1 MIKNLRRVLLKSFYF
16 GKKIIKN
23 KKLRIQR
30 PNHESQKMEEIK
42 GYIERITF
50 QNAENG
56 WTVARMKVPKN
67 YDLTT
72 IVGNM
77 PSIQV
82 GETIRCKGY
91 WHNDKNFGYQFQVKD
106 YEVETPSSIAGIKKY
121 LGSGLVK
128 GIGNVFADRIVTYL
142 GEDTLNIIDTN
153 PDKLLEVSG
162 IGKKRIEKIKS
173 CWAEQKAVREV
184 MIYLQKLAV
193 SPAYAQKIF
202 KKYGDESIFRIEQ
215 NPYDLAKD
223 IWGIGFK
230 TADKIAQNM
239 KIAKDSDV
247 RIDAGVEYVLSELSN
262 NGHTCFP
269 VEDFTEEAA
278 KLLEVK
284 AEQVQ
289 NRLEEIALENRV
301 VLSNLVVDSFN
312 SQPET
317 RNSELV
323 PHIWL
328 QTFYV
333 SEVGIA
339 KELRR
344 LENGKTDFR
353 QIDNEKAVEWAEK
366 LMHIQLADNQKIAVK
381 TSFTEKVH
389 IITGGPGTGKSTIT
403 KVILA
408 VMKTLTDKILLA
420 APTGRAAK
428 RMAEITKMEAKTIH
442 ALLKFDFK
450 MNGFTHNREKPLDCD
465 LIIIDEASMLDTVLM
480 YSLLKAIP
488 TTARVI
494 FVGDID
500 QLPSVGAGNVLNDL
514 IQSKTI
520 PVTRLTDIFRQAA
533 SSKIITNAHRVNAG
547 IFPDINIE
555 KDSDFF
561 FVEEEDTEKMVM
573 LIGDL
578 VATRL
583 PKRYGFNRLS
593 EIQVLSP
600 MNRGVVG
607 NRGLNEYLQ
616 KRLNPSNEPLVKL
629 GRSFH
634 VNDKVMQIVNNY
646 DKEVYNGDV
655 GRITK
660 IDRIEQE
667 LHVEIDKNNIVYD
680 FTEIDE
686 LVLAYSVS
694 IHKYQGSECPCV
706 VIPIHTT
713 HYNLLFRNLV
723 YTGITRGKKLV
734 ILVGT
739 KRALQIAVKNNR
751 VSKRHTGLQQAILQ
765 EFSKGTDLGLE
776 IKEVIK
782 LEMKKNN

>member
-1 MIKNLRRVLLKSFYF
+1 
-16 GKKIIKN
+16 
-23 KKLRIQR
+23 
-30 PNHESQKMEEIK
+30 MEEIK

-82 GETIRCKGY
+82 GETIRCKGH

-106 YEVETPSSIAGIKKY
+106 YDVETPSSITGIKKY

-128 GIGNVFADRIVTYL
+128 GIGSVFADRIVEYL
-142 GEDTLNIIDTN
+142 GAETLDVIDKN

-173 CWAEQKAVREV
+173 CWAEQKSIREV
-184 MIYLQKLAV
+184 MIYLQKLSV
-193 SPAYAQKIF
+193 SPAFAQKIF
-202 KKYGDESIFRIEQ
+202 KKYGNESIFRIEQ
-215 NPYDLAKD
+215 NPFDLAKD

-230 TADKIAQNM
+230 TADKVALNM
-239 KIAKDSDV
+239 NIGKDADIRV
-247 RIDAGVEYVLSELSN
+247 DAGVEYVLSELSS

-269 VEDFTEEAA
+269 IDNFTEEAA
-278 KLLEVK
+278 KLLGVK
-284 AEQVQ
+284 PEQIQ
-289 NRLEEIALENRV
+289 SRLEEIALENRI
-301 VLSNLVVDSFN
+301 VLSNLSVITDVAK
-312 SQPET
+312 QT
-317 RNSELV
+317 KELV

-339 KELRR
+339 KEIKR
-344 LENGKTDFR
+344 LQNGKTDFKE
-353 QIDNEKAVEWAEK
+353 IDNEKAVAWSEK
-366 LMHIQLADNQKIAVK
+366 QMQIELADNQKLAVS

-408 VMKTLTDKILLA
+408 VMKKLTDKILLA

-450 MNGFTHNREKPLDCD
+450 INGFTHNREKPLNCD
-465 LIIIDEASMLDTVLM
+465 LIIIDEASMLDTILM

-488 TTARVI
+488 TTARII

-514 IQSKTI
+514 IQSKVI

-533 SSKIITNAHRVNAG
+533 SSKIITNAHRINAG
-547 IFPDINIE
+547 VFPDIDID

-561 FVEEEDTEKMVM
+561 FVEEEDTEKMVT

-583 PKRYGFNRLS
+583 PKRYGFNRLTD
-593 EIQVLSP
+593 IQVLSP
-600 MNRGVVG
+600 MNRGIVG

-616 KRLNPSNEPLVKL
+616 QRLNPSKDPLVKL
-629 GRSFH
+629 GRSFS

-646 DKEVYNGDV
+646 DKEVFNGDV

-667 LHVEIDKNNIVYD
+667 IHVEIDRNNIIYD

-734 ILVGT
+734 VLVGT
-739 KRALQIAVKNNR
+739 KRALHIAVNNNQ
-751 VSKRHTGLQQAILQ
+751 VAKRYTGLQQAILV
-765 EFSKGTDLGLE
+765 EFSKSGGSDLDLRGVL
-776 IKEVIK
+776 K
-782 LEMKKNN
+782 LEF

>member
-1 MIKNLRRVLLKSFYF
+1 
-16 GKKIIKN
+16 
-23 KKLRIQR
+23 
-30 PNHESQKMEEIK
+30 MEEIK

-77 PSIQV
+77 PTIQV
-82 GETIRCKGY
+82 GETLLCRGH

-106 YEVETPSSIAGIKKY
+106 YDVETPSSITGIKKY

-128 GIGNVFADRIVTYL
+128 GIGSVFADRIVEYL
-142 GEDTLNIIDTN
+142 GAETLDVIDKN
-153 PDKLLEVSG
+153 PNKLLEVSG

-173 CWAEQKAVREV
+173 CWAEQKSIREV
-184 MIYLQKLAV
+184 MIYLQKLSV
-193 SPAYAQKIF
+193 SPAFAQKIF
-202 KKYGDESIFRIEQ
+202 KKYGNESIFRIEQ
-215 NPYDLAKD
+215 NPFDLAKD

-230 TADKIAQNM
+230 TADKVALNM
-239 KIAKDSDV
+239 NIGKDADIRV
-247 RIDAGVEYVLSELSN
+247 DAGVEYVLSELSS

-269 VEDFTEEAA
+269 IDNFTEEAA

-284 AEQVQ
+284 PEQIQ
-289 NRLEEIALENRV
+289 SRLEEIALENRI
-301 VLSNLVVDSFN
+301 VLSNLSVITDVA
-312 SQPET
+312 QQT
-317 RNSELV
+317 KELV

-339 KELRR
+339 KEIKR
-344 LENGKTDFR
+344 LQNGKTDFKE
-353 QIDNEKAVEWAEK
+353 IDNEKAVAWSEK
-366 LMHIQLADNQKIAVK
+366 QMQIELADNQKLAVS

-408 VMKTLTDKILLA
+408 VMKKLTDKILLA

-450 MNGFTHNREKPLDCD
+450 INGFTHNREKPLNCD
-465 LIIIDEASMLDTVLM
+465 LIIIDEASMLDTILM

-488 TTARVI
+488 TTARII

-514 IQSKTI
+514 IQSKVI

-533 SSKIITNAHRVNAG
+533 SSKIITNAHRINAG
-547 IFPDINIE
+547 VFPNIDID

-561 FVEEEDTEKMVM
+561 FVEEEDTEKMVT

-583 PKRYGFNRLS
+583 PKRYGFNRLTD
-593 EIQVLSP
+593 IQVLSP
-600 MNRGVVG
+600 MNRGIVG

-616 KRLNPSNEPLVKL
+616 QRLNPSKDPLVKL
-629 GRSFH
+629 GRSFS

-646 DKEVYNGDV
+646 DKEVFNGDV

-667 LHVEIDKNNIVYD
+667 IHVEIDRNNIIYD

-734 ILVGT
+734 VLVGT
-739 KRALQIAVKNNR
+739 KRALHIAVNNNQ
-751 VSKRHTGLQQAILQ
+751 VAKRYTGLQQAILV
-765 EFSKGTDLGLE
+765 EFSKSGGSDLDLRGVL
-776 IKEVIK
+776 K
-782 LEMKKNN
+782 LEF

>member
-1 MIKNLRRVLLKSFYF
+1 
-16 GKKIIKN
+16 
-23 KKLRIQR
+23 
-30 PNHESQKMEEIK
+30 MEEIK

-56 WTVARMKVPKN
+56 WTVARMKIPKN

-82 GETIRCKGY
+82 GETIRCKGH

-106 YEVETPSSIAGIKKY
+106 YEVETPSTITGIKKY

-128 GIGNVFADRIVTYL
+128 GIGNVFADRIVSYL
-142 GEDTLNIIDTN
+142 GEETLNIIDTN
-153 PDKLLEVSG
+153 PDKLLEISG
-162 IGKKRIEKIKS
+162 IGKKRIKKIKS
-173 CWAEQKAVREV
+173 CWAEQKAIREV
-184 MIYLQKLAV
+184 MIYLQKLSV
-193 SPAYAQKIF
+193 SPAFAQKIF
-202 KKYGDESIFRIEQ
+202 KRYGDESIFRIEQ

-239 KIAKDSDV
+239 NISKDSDI
-247 RIDAGVEYVLSELSN
+247 RIDAGVEYVLSELSS

-269 VEDFTEEAA
+269 VDNFTNEAA
-278 KLLEVK
+278 KLLEVN

-289 NRLEEIALENRV
+289 NRLEEIALENRI
-301 VLSNLVVDSFN
+301 VLSNLSVSKIQNQVSSN
-312 SQPET
+312 
-317 RNSELV
+317 ELV
-323 PHIWL
+323 MHIWL
-328 QTFYV
+328 QTFYI
-333 SEVGIA
+333 SEIGIS
-339 KELRR
+339 KELKR
-344 LENGKTDFR
+344 LQKGKTNFKK
-353 QIDNEKAVEWAEK
+353 IDEDKAVEWAEK
-366 LMHIQLADNQKIAVK
+366 QMQIQLAENQKLAVK
-381 TSFTEKVH
+381 TCFTEKVH

-408 VMKTLTDKILLA
+408 VLKTQTDKILLA

-442 ALLKFDFK
+442 GLLKFDFK
-450 MNGFTHNREKPLDCD
+450 INGFTHNREKPLDCD
-465 LIIIDEASMLDTVLM
+465 LIIIDEASMLDTILM

-488 TTARVI
+488 TTASVI

-514 IQSKTI
+514 IKSEII

-533 SSKIITNAHRVNAG
+533 SSKIITNAHRINAG
-547 IFPDINIE
+547 VFPDIKIE

-561 FVEEEDTEKMVM
+561 FIEQEDTEKMVS

-583 PKRYGFNRLS
+583 PNRYGFDRLTD
-593 EIQVLSP
+593 IQVLSP
-600 MNRGVVG
+600 MNRGIVG

-616 KRLNPSNEPLVKL
+616 KRLNPSKEPLVKL
-629 GRSFH
+629 GRSFN

-655 GRITK
+655 GKITK
-660 IDRIEQE
+660 IDKIEQE
-667 LHVEIDKNNIVYD
+667 IHVEIDKNNIVYE
-680 FTEIDE
+680 FSEIDE

-739 KRALQIAVKNNR
+739 KRALHIAVNNNQ
-751 VSKRHTGLQQAILQ
+751 VAKRYTGLRQAILQ
-765 EFSKGTDLGLE
+765 EFAKTGGSDLDLR
-776 IKEVIK
+776 EVLK
-782 LEMKKNN
+782 LEF

>member
-1 MIKNLRRVLLKSFYF
+1 
-16 GKKIIKN
+16 
-23 KKLRIQR
+23 
-30 PNHESQKMEEIK
+30 MEEIK

-77 PSIQV
+77 PTIQV
-82 GETIRCKGY
+82 GETLRCRGH

-106 YEVETPSSIAGIKKY
+106 YDVETPSSITGIKKY

-128 GIGNVFADRIVTYL
+128 GIGSVFADRIVEYL
-142 GEDTLNIIDTN
+142 GAETLEVIDKN

-162 IGKKRIEKIKS
+162 IGKKRISQIKA
-173 CWAEQKAVREV
+173 CWAEQKSIREV
-184 MIYLQKLAV
+184 MIYLQKLSV
-193 SPAYAQKIF
+193 SPAFAQKIF

-215 NPYDLAKD
+215 NPYDLSKD

-230 TADKIAQNM
+230 TADKIALNM
-239 KIAKDSDV
+239 HIAKDSDI
-247 RIDAGVEYVLSELSN
+247 RIDAGVEYVLSELSS

-269 VEDFTEEAA
+269 TDDFTEEAA

-284 AEQVQ
+284 AEQIQ
-289 NRLEEIALENRV
+289 SRLEEIALENRI
-301 VLSNLVVDSFN
+301 VLSNLAVITDVVN
-312 SQPET
+312 QT
-317 RNSELV
+317 KELV

-339 KELRR
+339 KEIKR
-344 LENGKTDFR
+344 LQKGKTDFKE
-353 QIDNEKAVEWAEK
+353 IDNEKAVAWSEKQMQIELAE
-366 LMHIQLADNQKIAVK
+366 NQKLAVK

-408 VMKTLTDKILLA
+408 VMKKLTDKILLA

-450 MNGFTHNREKPLDCD
+450 INGFTHNREKPLDCD
-465 LIIIDEASMLDTVLM
+465 LIIIDEASMLDTILM

-488 TTARVI
+488 TTARII

-514 IQSKTI
+514 IQSKVI

-533 SSKIITNAHRVNAG
+533 SSKIITNAHRINAG
-547 IFPDINIE
+547 VFPDINID
-555 KDSDFF
+555 KNSDFF
-561 FVEEEDTEKMVM
+561 FVEEEDTEKMVT

-583 PKRYGFNRLS
+583 PKKYGFDRLT

-600 MNRGVVG
+600 MNRGIVG

-616 KRLNPSNEPLVKL
+616 QRLNPSTDPLVKL
-629 GRSFH
+629 GRSFN

-646 DKEVYNGDV
+646 DKEVFNGDV

-660 IDRIEQE
+660 IDRVEQE
-667 LHVEIDKNNIVYD
+667 IHVEIDRNNIVYD

-739 KRALQIAVKNNR
+739 KRALHIAVNNNQ
-751 VSKRHTGLQQAILQ
+751 VAKRYTGLQQAILA
-765 EFSKGTDLGLE
+765 EFSKVGGSDLDLRGVL
-776 IKEVIK
+776 K
-782 LEMKKNN
+782 LEF

>member
-1 MIKNLRRVLLKSFYF
+1 
-16 GKKIIKN
+16 
-23 KKLRIQR
+23 
-30 PNHESQKMEEIK
+30 MEEIK

-77 PSIQV
+77 PTIQV
-82 GETIRCKGY
+82 GETLRCRGH

-106 YEVETPSSIAGIKKY
+106 YEVETPSSITGIKKY

-128 GIGNVFADRIVTYL
+128 GIGSVFADRIVTYL
-142 GEDTLNIIDTN
+142 GEETLNIIDTN

-173 CWAEQKAVREV
+173 CWAEQKSIREV
-184 MIYLQKLAV
+184 MIYLQKLNV
-193 SPAYAQKIF
+193 SPAFAQKIF
-202 KKYGDESIFRIEQ
+202 KKYGDDSIFRIEE
-215 NPYDLAKD
+215 NPYNLAKD

-239 KIAKDSDV
+239 NISKDSDI
-247 RIDAGVEYVLSELSN
+247 RIDAGVEYVLSELSS

-269 VEDFTEEAA
+269 IDKFTEEAA
-278 KLLEVK
+278 KLLEVN

-289 NRLEEIALENRV
+289 SRLEEIALENRI
-301 VLSNLVVDSFN
+301 VLSNLLTVTDVVK
-312 SQPET
+312 QT
-317 RNSELV
+317 KELV
-323 PHIWL
+323 PYIWL

-333 SEVGIA
+333 SEVGIS
-339 KELRR
+339 KEIKR
-344 LENGKTDFR
+344 LQNGKTDFR
-353 QIDNEKAVEWAEK
+353 KIENDKAVEWAEK
-366 LMHIQLADNQKIAVK
+366 RMQIQLADNQKLAVK

-408 VMKTLTDKILLA
+408 VMKKLTDKILLA

-450 MNGFTHNREKPLDCD
+450 INGFTHNREKPLDCD
-465 LIIIDEASMLDTVLM
+465 LIIIDEASMLDTILM

-514 IQSKTI
+514 IQSEVI
-520 PVTRLTDIFRQAA
+520 PVTRLTEIFRQAA
-533 SSKIITNAHRVNAG
+533 SSKIITNAHRINVG
-547 IFPDINIE
+547 VFPDINIE

-561 FVEEEDTEKMVM
+561 FVEEEDTEKMVT

-583 PKRYGFNRLS
+583 PKRYGFDRLT

-600 MNRGVVG
+600 MNRGIVG

-616 KRLNPSNEPLVKL
+616 QRLNPSTEPLVKL
-629 GRSFH
+629 GRSFN

-646 DKEVYNGDV
+646 DKEVFNGDV

-667 LHVEIDKNNIVYD
+667 IHVEIDRNNVVYE
-680 FTEIDE
+680 FSEIDE

-739 KRALQIAVKNNR
+739 KRALHIAVNNNQ
-751 VSKRHTGLQQAILQ
+751 VAKRYTGLQQAILV
-765 EFSKGTDLGLE
+765 EFSRKGGSDLGLRG
-776 IKEVIK
+776 VVK
-782 LEMKKNN
+782 LEL

>member
-1 MIKNLRRVLLKSFYF
+1 
-16 GKKIIKN
+16 
-23 KKLRIQR
+23 
-30 PNHESQKMEEIK
+30 MEEIT

-77 PSIQV
+77 PTIQV
-82 GETIRCKGY
+82 GETLRCRGH

-106 YEVETPSSIAGIKKY
+106 YDVETPSTITGIKKY

-128 GIGNVFADRIVTYL
+128 GIGSVFADRIVEYL
-142 GEDTLNIIDTN
+142 GEQTLDVIDKN

-162 IGKKRIEKIKS
+162 IGKKRIQQIKA
-173 CWAEQKAVREV
+173 CWAEQKSIREV
-184 MIYLQKLAV
+184 MIYLQKLSV
-193 SPAYAQKIF
+193 SPAFAQKIF

-215 NPYDLAKD
+215 NPYDLSKD

-239 KIAKDSDV
+239 QIGKDSGI

-262 NGHTCFP
+262 NGNTCFP
-269 VEDFTEEAA
+269 VENFTEEAA

-289 NRLEEIALENRV
+289 NRLEEIALENRI
-301 VLSNLVVDSFN
+301 VLSNLLAVTDVVK
-312 SQPET
+312 QT
-317 RNSELV
+317 KELV

-339 KELRR
+339 KELKR
-344 LENGKTDFR
+344 LQNGKTDFR
-353 QIDNEKAVEWAEK
+353 KIDNEKAVEWAEK
-366 LMHIQLADNQKIAVK
+366 QMQIQLADNQKLAVK
-381 TSFTEKVH
+381 TSFCEKVH

-428 RMAEITKMEAKTIH
+428 RMSEITKMEAKTIH

-450 MNGFTHNREKPLDCD
+450 INGFTHNREKPLDCD
-465 LIIIDEASMLDTVLM
+465 LIIIDEASMLDTILM

-514 IQSKTI
+514 IQSQVV
-520 PVTRLTDIFRQAA
+520 PVTRLTEIFRQAA
-533 SSKIITNAHRVNAG
+533 SSKIITNAHRINVG
-547 IFPDINIE
+547 VFPDIDID

-561 FVEEEDTEKMVM
+561 FVEEEDTEKMVT

-583 PKRYGFNRLS
+583 PKRYGFHRLDD
-593 EIQVLSP
+593 IQVLSP
-600 MNRGVVG
+600 MNRGIVG

-616 KRLNPSNEPLVKL
+616 QRLNPSTDPLVKL
-629 GRSFH
+629 GRSFNI
-634 VNDKVMQIVNNY
+634 NDKVMQIVNNY
-646 DKEVYNGDV
+646 DKEVFNGDV

-660 IDRIEQE
+660 IDRVEQE
-667 LHVEIDKNNIVYD
+667 IHVEIDKNNVVYE
-680 FTEIDE
+680 FSEIDQ

-734 ILVGT
+734 VLVGT
-739 KRALQIAVKNNR
+739 KRALHIAVNNNQ
-751 VSKRHTGLQQAILQ
+751 VSKRYTGLQQAILV
-765 EFSKGTDLGLE
+765 EFSRNGGSDLDLRGIL
-776 IKEVIK
+776 K
-782 LEMKKNN
+782 LEF

>member
-1 MIKNLRRVLLKSFYF
+1 
-16 GKKIIKN
+16 
-23 KKLRIQR
+23 
-30 PNHESQKMEEIK
+30 MEEIK

-77 PSIQV
+77 PTIQV
-82 GETIRCKGY
+82 GETIRCKGH

-106 YEVETPSSIAGIKKY
+106 YEVEQPSTITGIKKY

-128 GIGNVFADRIVTYL
+128 GIGNVFADRIVTYF
-142 GEDTLNIIDTN
+142 GEGTLDVIDTT
-153 PDKLLEVSG
+153 PDELLKVSG

-173 CWAEQKAVREV
+173 CWAEQKSIREV
-184 MIYLQKLAV
+184 MIYLQKLNV
-193 SPAYAQKIF
+193 SPAFAQKIF
-202 KKYGDESIFRIEQ
+202 KRYGDESIFRIEQ

-239 KIAKDSDV
+239 NISKDSDI
-247 RIDAGVEYVLSELSN
+247 RIDAGVEYVLSELSS

-269 VEDFTEEAA
+269 VEKFTEEAA

-284 AEQVQ
+284 PEQVQ
-289 NRLEEIALENRV
+289 SRLEEIALENRI
-301 VLSNLVVDSFN
+301 VLSNLVVKTVN
-312 SQPET
+312 SQPAT
-317 RNSELV
+317 RNSKELI

-328 QTFYV
+328 QAFYI

-339 KELRR
+339 KEIKR
-344 LENGKTDFR
+344 LQNGKTDFR
-353 QIDNEKAVEWAEK
+353 KIENDNAVEWAEEK
-366 LMHIQLADNQKIAVK
+366 MEIQLAENQKLAVK

-408 VMKTLTDKILLA
+408 VMKKLTDKILLA

-450 MNGFTHNREKPLDCD
+450 INGFTHNREKPLDCD
-465 LIIIDEASMLDTVLM
+465 LIIIDEASMLDTILM

-514 IQSKTI
+514 IQSKVI
-520 PVTRLTDIFRQAA
+520 PITRLTDIFRQAA
-533 SSKIITNAHRVNAG
+533 SSKIITNAHRINAG
-547 IFPDINIE
+547 VFPDIDID

-561 FVEEEDTEKMVM
+561 FVEEEDTEKIVT

-583 PKRYGFNRLS
+583 PKRYGFNRLTD
-593 EIQVLSP
+593 IQVLSP
-600 MNRGVVG
+600 MNRGIVG

-616 KRLNPSNEPLVKL
+616 KRLNPSTNPLVKL
-629 GRSFH
+629 GRSFD

-646 DKEVYNGDV
+646 DKEVFNGDV

-667 LHVEIDKNNIVYD
+667 IHVEIDKKNIIYE
-680 FTEIDE
+680 FSEIDQ

-739 KRALQIAVKNNR
+739 KRALHIAVNNNQ
-751 VSKRHTGLQQAILQ
+751 VAKRYTGLQQAILV
-765 EFSKGTDLGLE
+765 EFSKNGGSDLDLRE
-776 IKEVIK
+776 ILK
-782 LEMKKNN
+782 LEF

>member
-1 MIKNLRRVLLKSFYF
+1 
-16 GKKIIKN
+16 
-23 KKLRIQR
+23 
-30 PNHESQKMEEIK
+30 
-42 GYIERITF
+42 
-50 QNAENG
+50 
-56 WTVARMKVPKN
+56 
-67 YDLTT
+67 
-72 IVGNM
+72 
-77 PSIQV
+77 
-82 GETIRCKGY
+82 
-91 WHNDKNFGYQFQVKD
+91 
-106 YEVETPSSIAGIKKY
+106 

-128 GIGNVFADRIVTYL
+128 GIGSVFADRIVEYL
-142 GEDTLNIIDTN
+142 GAETLEVIDKN

-162 IGKKRIEKIKS
+162 IGKKRISQIKA
-173 CWAEQKAVREV
+173 CWAEQKSIREV
-184 MIYLQKLAV
+184 MIYLQKLSV
-193 SPAYAQKIF
+193 SPAFAQKIF

-215 NPYDLAKD
+215 NPYDLSKD

-230 TADKIAQNM
+230 TADKIALNM
-239 KIAKDSDV
+239 HIAKDSDI
-247 RIDAGVEYVLSELSN
+247 RIDAGVEYVLSELSS

-269 VEDFTEEAA
+269 TDDFTEEAA

-284 AEQVQ
+284 AEQIQ
-289 NRLEEIALENRV
+289 SRLEEIALENRI
-301 VLSNLVVDSFN
+301 VLSNLVVIANN

-339 KELRR
+339 KEIKR
-344 LENGKTDFR
+344 LQNGKTDFR
-353 QIDNEKAVEWAEK
+353 KIENEKAVLWSEKQMQIELAE
-366 LMHIQLADNQKIAVK
+366 NQKLAVK

-408 VMKTLTDKILLA
+408 VMKKLTDKILLA

-450 MNGFTHNREKPLDCD
+450 INGFTHSREKPLDCD
-465 LIIIDEASMLDTVLM
+465 LIIIDEASMLDTILM

-488 TTARVI
+488 TTARII

-514 IQSKTI
+514 IQSKVI

-533 SSKIITNAHRVNAG
+533 SSKIITNAHRINAG
-547 IFPDINIE
+547 VFPDINID

-561 FVEEEDTEKMVM
+561 FVEEEDTEKMVT

-583 PKRYGFNRLS
+583 PKKYGFDRLT

-600 MNRGVVG
+600 MNRGIVG

-616 KRLNPSNEPLVKL
+616 QRLNPSTDPLVKL
-629 GRSFH
+629 GRSFN

-646 DKEVYNGDV
+646 DKEVFNGDV

-660 IDRIEQE
+660 IDRVEQE
-667 LHVEIDKNNIVYD
+667 IHVEIDRNNIVYD

-739 KRALQIAVKNNR
+739 KRALHIAVNNNQ
-751 VSKRHTGLQQAILQ
+751 VAKRYTGLQQAILA
-765 EFSKGTDLGLE
+765 EFSKVGGSDLDLRGVL
-776 IKEVIK
+776 K
-782 LEMKKNN
+782 LEF

>member
-173 CWAEQKAVREV
+173 CWAEQKAIREV

-239 KIAKDSDV
+239 KIAKDSDI
-247 RIDAGVEYVLSELSN
+247 RIDAGVEYVLSELSS

-317 RNSELV
+317 RNPELV

-450 MNGFTHNREKPLDCD
+450 INGFTHNREKPLDCD
-465 LIIIDEASMLDTVLM
+465 LIIIDEASMLDTILM

-520 PVTRLTDIFRQAA
+520 TVTRLTDIFRQAA

-561 FVEEEDTEKMVM
+561 FVEEEDTEKMVT

-600 MNRGVVG
+600 MNRGIVG

-765 EFSKGTDLGLE
+765 EFSKGTYLGLE

>member
-1 MIKNLRRVLLKSFYF
+1 
-16 GKKIIKN
+16 
-23 KKLRIQR
+23 
-30 PNHESQKMEEIK
+30 MEEIK

-50 QNAENG
+50 QNPENG

-72 IVGNM
+72 IVGSM
-77 PSIQV
+77 PSVQV
-82 GETIRCKGY
+82 GETVRCKGH
-91 WHNDKNFGYQFQVKD
+91 WHNDKNYGFQFQVKD
-106 YEVETPSSIAGIKKY
+106 YEVEIPSTINGIKKY
-121 LGSGLVK
+121 LGSGLIK
-128 GIGNVFADRIVTYL
+128 GIGNVFADRIVAYL
-142 GEDTLNIIDTN
+142 GEQALEVIDTN
-153 PDKLLEVSG
+153 PDKLLEISG
-162 IGKKRIEKIKS
+162 IGEKRVSRIKS
-173 CWAEQKAVREV
+173 CWKEQKAIRDV

-193 SPAYAQKIF
+193 SPVFAQKIY
-202 KKYGDESIFRIEQ
+202 KRYGDESIFRIEQ

-239 KIAKDSDV
+239 AIAKDAAV

-269 VEDFTEEAA
+269 VDDFMEEAA

-284 AEQVQ
+284 ATQIQ
-289 NRLEEIALENRV
+289 NRLEEIALENRI
-301 VLSNLVVDSFN
+301 VLSNLVVNNPKAEST
-312 SQPET
+312 S
-317 RNSELV
+317 LV

-328 QTFYV
+328 QAFHV
-333 SEVGIA
+333 SEMGIA

-344 LENGKTDFR
+344 LQKGQTDLR
-353 QIDNEKAVEWAEK
+353 QIDIAEAISNSEKQIN
-366 LMHIQLADNQKIAVK
+366 IQLAAKQRHAVS
-381 TSFTEKVH
+381 TSLTEKVH

-403 KVILA
+403 KVILE
-408 VMKTLTDKILLA
+408 VIKKVTDKILLA

-428 RMAEITKMEAKTIH
+428 RMAEITEMKAKTIH

-450 MNGFTHNREKPLDCD
+450 KNAFSFNRDNPLDCD
-465 LIIIDEASMLDTVLM
+465 LIVVDEASMLDTVLM
-480 YSLLKAIP
+480 YNLLKAVP
-488 TTARVI
+488 TTAKVI

-500 QLPSVGAGNVLNDL
+500 QLPSVGAGNVLSDI
-514 IQSKTI
+514 IQTETI
-520 PVTRLTDIFRQAA
+520 AVTRLTDIFRQAA
-533 SSKIITNAHRVNAG
+533 TSKIITNAHRVNAG
-547 IFPDINIE
+547 VIPDVRID
-555 KDSDFF
+555 KRSDFF
-561 FVEEEDTEKMVM
+561 FIEQEDTEKIQT

-578 VATRL
+578 VASRL
-583 PKRYGFNRLS
+583 PKRYGFNRLKD
-593 EIQVLSP
+593 IQVLSP
-600 MNRGVVG
+600 MNRGIVG
-607 NRGLNEYLQ
+607 NQGLNSYLQ
-616 KRLNPSNEPLVKL
+616 QRLNPSKEPLTKL

-655 GRITK
+655 GHITK

-667 LHVEIDKNNIVYD
+667 IHVNIDNNSIVYD
-680 FTEIDE
+680 FNEIDE

-713 HYNLLFRNLV
+713 HYNLLFRNLI

-739 KRALQIAVKNNR
+739 KRALHIAVKNNR
-751 VSKRHTGLQQAILQ
+751 VSKRYTGLQQAILQ
-765 EFSKGTDLGLE
+765 TFSKAISLSLE
-776 IKEVIK
+776 ERQVIK
-782 LEMKKNN
+782 LHL